1 MLLNKK
7 KLSQSQL
14 KAFLVFSS
22 DCRGG
27 FKVGA
32 HYLNWR
38 GAQLIS
44 MNLLWKWEG
53 ARS

>member
-14 KAFLVFSS
+14 KVFLVFIS
-22 DCRGG
+22 DCPRG

-32 HYLNWR
+32 QYLNWR

-53 ARS
+53 SRS